1 MNQIGRR
8 IYYDK
13 ENGNVILSKE
23 EILGFA
29 EKTSI
34 EKDISDFSALSERN
48 RNTFDVIEFPYGAHA
63 QDFAES
69 NGYRVNVETKELEF
83 SPRDPNNPD
92 APQEFGPP
100 FTEQIEDLSRGY
112 ADSLLQNAIQDAT
125 INSLE
130 EEVSSLIFSIANMGV
145 GSNEHV

>member
-13 ENGNVILSKE
+13 ENGTVILNKE

-48 RNTFDVIEFPYGAHA
+48 RNTFDVLELPYGAHT

-100 FTEQIEDLSRGY
+100 LTKQIEDLRDENSEF
-112 ADSLLQNAIQDAT
+112 LFQNAMQD
-125 INSLE
+125 ISISSLE
-130 EEVSSLIFSIANMGV
+130 DEVSDLLLIIANSGV
-145 GSNEHV
+145 MSNV

>member
-1 MNQIGRR
+1 MRARR
-8 IYYDK
+8 LYYLK
-13 ENGNVILSKE
+13 STGEVIKNTGETDNPLA
-23 EILGFA
+23 I
-29 EKTSI
+29 TPTI
-34 EKDISDFSALSERN
+34 EQDIQSFTELSERN
-48 RNTFDVIEFPYGAHA
+48 RNTFDVIELPYGAHA
-63 QDFAES
+63 QNFAES

-83 SPRDPNNPD
+83 SYPDPNEPD

-100 FTEQIEDLSRGY
+100 LTEQIEELNQSY